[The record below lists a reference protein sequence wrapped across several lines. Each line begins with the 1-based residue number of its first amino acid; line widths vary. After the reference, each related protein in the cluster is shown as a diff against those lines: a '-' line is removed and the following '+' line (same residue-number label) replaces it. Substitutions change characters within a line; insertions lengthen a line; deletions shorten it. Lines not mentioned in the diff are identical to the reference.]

1 MSFPNQIKNEQQF
14 QVALLQFLGDINVGL
29 VYTKKF
35 FKAFKSLD
43 NSVRQILLNQIKN
56 ILKNPCSGKFMSHNY
71 KGEKAVR
78 VDKHY
83 RLHFKYDKKENLFEL
98 VSFYKKD
105 YQ

>member
-1 MSFPNQIKNEQQF
+1 MSFPTQIRNEQEF
-14 QVALLQFLGDINVGL
+14 RLALLHFLGDINVGL

-35 FKAFKSLD
+35 FKEFMGLD
-43 NSVRQILLNQIKN
+43 NSVRQILVNQIKN
-56 ILKNPCSGKFMSHNY
+56 ALKNPGCGKFMSHNY

-78 VDKHY
+78 VDKRY